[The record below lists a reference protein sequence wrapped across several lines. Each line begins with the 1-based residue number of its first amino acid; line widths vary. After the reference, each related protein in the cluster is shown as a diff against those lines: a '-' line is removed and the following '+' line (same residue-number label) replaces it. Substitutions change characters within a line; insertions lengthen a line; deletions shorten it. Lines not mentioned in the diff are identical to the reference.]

1 MKQMKCLVMIPVLL
15 LIAGAVTPAGQ
26 ERKVDLSQ
34 LSDLIETAAKEK
46 MPEWKY
52 SRGEPVY
59 KGEHVLISALSSG
72 DKRVRVAIVPH
83 HSQAEAES
91 ALHDYVRRDKRYKK
105 LDDFDLGYSCEFAD
119 AQVVFKKGQLVVF
132 VGITADEFSKELV
145 GINKQFAKLI
155 DAALPN

>member
-1 MKQMKCLVMIPVLL
+1 MKQLKCLVMIPALL
-15 LIAGAVTPAGQ
+15 LITGAVMQAGQ
-26 ERKVDLSQ
+26 DRKVDLSQ

-72 DKRVRVAIVPH
+72 DKRVRVAVVPH

-91 ALHDYVRRDKRYKK
+91 ALQDYVRRDKRYTK
-105 LDDFDLGYSCEFAD
+105 LDDFDLGHSCEFAN
-119 AQVVFKKGQLVVF
+119 AQVCFQKGPAGCVCRHN
-132 VGITADEFSKELV
+132 GR
-145 GINKQFAKLI
+145 
-155 DAALPN
+155 